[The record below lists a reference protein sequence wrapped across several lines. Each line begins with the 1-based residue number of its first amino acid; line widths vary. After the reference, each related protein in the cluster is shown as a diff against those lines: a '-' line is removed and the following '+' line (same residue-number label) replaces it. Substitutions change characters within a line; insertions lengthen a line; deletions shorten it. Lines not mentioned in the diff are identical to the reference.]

1 MTRPKADQPLVPSLL
16 DRLLDDAPELATEP
30 ARDRTQRLADLKR
43 SVRRDVEELLNT
55 RRRPLPGGFPEVA
68 ASVLAYGLPDFSG
81 AGPATG
87 KEREGFAR
95 QIEGIL
101 RTFDRRLS
109 NVRVELKPTDD
120 GSRTLRFHITALL
133 AADPAPEPVEF
144 DSTLEP
150 ATGTFAVAEGA
161 E

>member
-1 MTRPKADQPLVPSLL
+1 MTRPRADTPLVPSLL
-16 DRLLDDAPELATEP
+16 DRLLDDFPEAASEP

-43 SVRRDVEELLNT
+43 AVRRDVEDLLNT
-55 RRRPLPGGFPEVA
+55 RRRPLPPGFAEVNS
-68 ASVLAYGLPDFSG
+68 SVLAYGLPDFSG
-81 AGPATG
+81 TGPATG
-87 KEREGFAR
+87 KEREAFAR

-101 RTFDRRLS
+101 RAFDRRLT
-109 NVRVELKPTDD
+109 NVRVELRRTDD
-120 GSRTLRFHITALL
+120 TSRTLRFHITALL

-150 ATGTFAVAEGA
+150 ATGTFAVAEGG